1 MSACQAQKERS
12 AGPITDVPALE
23 ALLREVTD
31 TEKDLLQIVTL
42 KDSITASS
50 TVEAQ
55 ASLCQQVS
63 KLQNHKRAL
72 DSSIRENLAL
82 LSEDSNQR
90 AQQVEEEVSCVQ
102 TALKD
107 LAENVGKLCEDT
119 EVLPDISQLKQ
130 QWHTIQDCETRL
142 TELAAR
148 VHDLQKTGESSATR
162 ETLPAGVI
170 WTVDAVAKD
179 VDSLR
184 SISLRKKQDCAANTA
199 NMVRQIVSQ
208 LQTWSQTVQTE
219 TSSPSQ
225 AALNEGVWRQQTL
238 REVLSEGDF
247 LLNCLGTKETKKLEE
262 TASDALNGSSSALE
276 SFI

>member
-1 MSACQAQKERS
+1 M
-12 AGPITDVPALE
+12 
-23 ALLREVTD
+23 LREVTD

-50 TVEAQ
+50 TVEAR

-107 LAENVGKLCEDT
+107 LAENVGKLCEDS

-130 QWHTIQDCETRL
+130 QWHTIQVLLIDPT
-142 TELAAR
+142 
-148 VHDLQKTGESSATR
+148 
-162 ETLPAGVI
+162 
-170 WTVDAVAKD
+170 
-179 VDSLR
+179 
-184 SISLRKKQDCAANTA
+184 
-199 NMVRQIVSQ
+199 
-208 LQTWSQTVQTE
+208 
-219 TSSPSQ
+219 TSS
-225 AALNEGVWRQQTL
+225 
-238 REVLSEGDF
+238 
-247 LLNCLGTKETKKLEE
+247 
-262 TASDALNGSSSALE
+262 
-276 SFI
+276 